1 MGLTHKAEQFLDLPT
16 GTLSGDARV
25 EILGNKQVYVAGHCE
40 IREYEEDRVRLNTRI
55 GELLIRGDRLTLDN
69 LHSGGISVSGRI
81 LSVELE

>member
-1 MGLTHKAEQFLDLPT
+1 MGLTHKAEQLLELPM

-25 EILGNKQVYVAGHCE
+25 EILGNRQVCIAGHCD
-40 IREYEEDRVRLNTRI
+40 IREYEEDLVRLNTRA

-69 LHSGGISVSGRI
+69 LYSGGVSVSGRI